1 MLYEFSATSSDSHH
15 QIALFK
21 ANSIEDVA
29 NHILESIRN
38 GDKAGKKY
46 LSGMGNLVIGC
57 CHGTKVVYDWK
68 NRDAIIAKYLKTLN
82 VDEFLKILYDSHTHN
97 GGDADEIR
105 ISEFNPKEIID
116 LTL

>member
-1 MLYEFSATSSDSHH
+1 MLYEFSATSSDSHN

-29 NHILESIRN
+29 KHILESIRN
-38 GDKAGKKY
+38 GNENGQKY
-46 LSGMGNLVIGC
+46 LRGMCSLVIGC
-57 CHGTKVVYDWK
+57 CHGTKLDYDWA
-68 NRDAIIAKYLKTLN
+68 NRDAVVAKYLKTLN
-82 VDEFLKILYDSHTHN
+82 VDEFLEILHDSHTHS
-97 GGDADEIR
+97 GGDIDEIR